1 MQKGVIKMTLS
12 NVSTAELVRE
22 LSEREGVERIM
33 VGPYQSY
40 EISIG
45 EQSIPGSGPVV
56 ILRVWD

>member
-1 MQKGVIKMTLS
+1 MTLS

-56 ILRVWD
+56 ILIVWD